1 MSRYFR
7 NLPNFEYISRINER
21 KTNKDFLTVKNLFRR
36 PIIREDLFTD
46 FMSFTKY
53 RIVGDER
60 PDEVAYD
67 VYGESDL
74 DWVVLL
80 SNNII
85 NVRDEWPLS
94 QHDYR
99 NYLIEKYGN
108 DTTEIDKI
116 KFYETKEIKDSKGKV
131 FVPKGMQVDSTFE
144 TTFLDSGTN
153 LLITVSPIEGITYR
167 TYEERLQEDKRN
179 INLLKPEYLSIV
191 MDDIETLLDYE
202 QSTEYINPVLKR
214 ASNPNLG

>member
-36 PIIREDLFTD
+36 PIIREDLFTN

-60 PDEVAYD
+60 PDEIAYD

-85 NVRDEWPLS
+85 NIRDEWPLS

>member
-108 DTTEIDKI
+108 DTDEIDKI
-116 KFYETKEIKDSKGKV
+116 KFYETKEIKDSQGKV

-167 TYEERLQEDKRN
+167 TYEDRLQEDKRN

>member
-85 NVRDEWPLS
+85 NVRDEWPLN

-108 DTTEIDKI
+108 DTDEIDKI

-167 TYEERLQEDKRN
+167 TYEDRLQEDKRN

>member
-85 NVRDEWPLS
+85 NIRDEWPLS

-108 DTTEIDKI
+108 DTDEIDKI

>member
-85 NVRDEWPLS
+85 NIRDEWPLS

-108 DTTEIDKI
+108 DTSEIDKI

-167 TYEERLQEDKRN
+167 TYEDRLQEDKRN

>member
-108 DTTEIDKI
+108 DTSEIDKI
-116 KFYETKEIKDSKGKV
+116 KFYETKEIKDSQGKV

>member
-7 NLPNFEYISRINER
+7 TLPNFEYISRINER

>member
-85 NVRDEWPLS
+85 NVRDEWPLN

-108 DTTEIDKI
+108 DTSEIDKI

-167 TYEERLQEDKRN
+167 TYEDRLQEDKRN
-179 INLLKPEYLSIV
+179 INLLKSEYLSIV

>member
-1 MSRYFR
+1 MSNYFR
-7 NLPNFEYISRINER
+7 TLPNFEYISRINER

-60 PDEVAYD
+60 PDEVAYK
-67 VYGESDL
+67 VYGDSNL
-74 DWVVLL
+74 DWIVLL
-80 SNNII
+80 SNNIV
-85 NVRDEWPLS
+85 NVRDEWPLT
-94 QHDYR
+94 QQDYR

-108 DTTEIDKI
+108 DTDALDVI
-116 KFYETKEIKDSKGKV
+116 KFYETEEIKDSEGKV
-131 FVPKGMQVDSTFE
+131 FVPKKMKVDSTYKVS
-144 TTFLDSGTN
+144 FLDSGTN
-153 LLITVSPIEGITYR
+153 KIVEVSPIQGITYR
-167 TYEERLQEDKRN
+167 TYEDRLQEDKRN
-179 INLLKPEYLSIV
+179 INLLKPEYVSIV
-191 MDDIETLLDYE
+191 LDDIETLLDYE

>member
-60 PDEVAYD
+60 PDEIAYD

-85 NVRDEWPLS
+85 NIRDEWPLN

-108 DTTEIDKI
+108 DTDEIDKI

>member
-21 KTNKDFLTVKNLFRR
+21 KTNKDFITVKNLFRR

-60 PDEVAYD
+60 PDEIAYD

-85 NVRDEWPLS
+85 NIRDEWPLN

-108 DTTEIDKI
+108 DTDEIDKI

>member
-108 DTTEIDKI
+108 DTDEIDKI
-116 KFYETKEIKDSKGKV
+116 KFYETKEIKDSQGKV

>member
-60 PDEVAYD
+60 PDEIAYD
-67 VYGESDL
+67 VYGDSDL

-85 NVRDEWPLS
+85 NVRDEWPLN

-108 DTTEIDKI
+108 DTDEIDKI
-116 KFYETKEIKDSKGKV
+116 KFYETKEIKDSKGKI
-131 FVPKGMQVDSTFE
+131 FVPKGMEVDSTFE

-179 INLLKPEYLSIV
+179 INLLKSEYLSIV
-191 MDDIETLLDYE
+191 LDDIETLLDYE

>member
-21 KTNKDFLTVKNLFRR
+21 KTNKDFITVKNLFRR

-60 PDEVAYD
+60 PDEVAYN

-85 NVRDEWPLS
+85 NIRDEWPLN

-108 DTTEIDKI
+108 DTDEIDKI

>member
-85 NVRDEWPLS
+85 NVRDEWPLN

-108 DTTEIDKI
+108 DTDEIDKI
-116 KFYETKEIKDSKGKV
+116 KFYETTEIKDSKGKV

>member
-85 NVRDEWPLS
+85 NIRDEWPLS

-108 DTTEIDKI
+108 DTDEIDKI

-167 TYEERLQEDKRN
+167 TYEDRLQEDKRN
-179 INLLKPEYLSIV
+179 INLLKSEYLSIV

>member
-60 PDEVAYD
+60 PDQVAYD

-85 NVRDEWPLS
+85 NVRDEWPLN